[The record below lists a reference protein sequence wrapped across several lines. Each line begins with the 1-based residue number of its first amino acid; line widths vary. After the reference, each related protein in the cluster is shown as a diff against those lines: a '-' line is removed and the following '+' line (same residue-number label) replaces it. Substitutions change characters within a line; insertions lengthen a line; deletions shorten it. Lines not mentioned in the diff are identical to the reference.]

1 MGNNF
6 ALSKKGKEVLQ
17 VLKVNDGKILKFTAP
32 IKVKN
37 LLINYPNIY
46 VALFWDATHCL
57 LLEYKL
63 KVGKVYYLVPY
74 FITIIQDDYVSST
87 LLCYIPQPKDR
98 GVRIKVVVTKQQLR
112 QLLINQ
118 VRLET
123 MFLGID
129 KKTRKSV
136 GLSSIHLQKLEPI
149 VEESE

>member
-1 MGNNF
+1 MGNTF

-32 IKVKN
+32 IKVKD
-37 LLINYPNIY
+37 LLINYPNFY
-46 VALFWDATHCL
+46 VAIFRDATQCL
-57 LLEYKL
+57 PLEYKL

-74 FITIIQDDYVSST
+74 FSTIIQDDYVSSP

-112 QLLINQ
+112 QLLTNQ
-118 VRLET
+118 VRFET